1 MSLRIARQ
9 TNLPLVQLA
18 SNLKDDPS
26 PQVRREVLITLRFES
41 GVGADTIWAELAS
54 KHDGRDRWYLEALGV
69 AADLHWE
76 GRFSAWL
83 KLVGDNWDTPGGRDI
98 IWRSRS
104 KQAPALLAKILLDE
118 NTSADQ
124 QPRYLRAFDYH
135 DGPEKDA
142 ALETIL
148 LGM

>member
-41 GVGADTIWAELAS
+41 GVGADTIWAELAR
-54 KHDGRDRWYLEALGV
+54 KHDGRDRWCLEALGV

-104 KQAPALLAKILLDE
+104 KQALRCSPKFSWMKIH
-118 NTSADQ
+118 
-124 QPRYLRAFDYH
+124 PRISNLVTYVRLIITMVPRRMLH
-135 DGPEKDA
+135 
-142 ALETIL
+142 
-148 LGM
+148 